1 MLTLGKSSEDSNKEH
16 VFDDCHYSLWR
27 TGTMFLLTNHDPVE
41 AVTKK
46 QDHSTEEEV
55 LINRRQRETIRR
67 LWQLISSDVLTDF
80 ADSYSARSLW
90 PALADGYA
98 PDSVT

>member
-1 MLTLGKSSEDSNKEH
+1 
-16 VFDDCHYSLWR
+16 
-27 TGTMFLLTNHDPVE
+27 MFLLTNHDPVE

-80 ADSYSARSLW
+80 ADSYSERSLW